1 MADKASDLLI
11 DVLSVYSPTAREGRL
26 ASLIKRRMES
36 DFGYE
41 DVQTDE
47 AGNVVAE
54 VGRGGG
60 GSRTVLLCG
69 HMDTVPGNLPVT
81 VKDGRVFGRGAV
93 DAKSPLC
100 AMIAAGSALQ
110 DARMRVV
117 VACVTREEGDG
128 LGIQSLIKGG
138 RKFDFAVFGEPGGN
152 GRITV
157 GYRGRLG
164 VTLTTRTEGGHAA
177 SPWAHESAVD
187 ASLSLLER
195 LKKYEQE
202 HLVADDHFR
211 SLSLCLT
218 MIRGGTYHNV
228 LPSQARLT
236 LDVRVPVGMNCAQ
249 VESEIRSIVSRQK
262 PREDSTRFEV
272 EFEEGTEPYEA
283 DQTSP
288 LVRAFRRAII
298 LTSKQRPVTVRKT
311 GTGDMNTLASL
322 RGTPCVTYGPGE
334 AGLSHTRHESVELS
348 DYLKSISVI
357 TEALR
362 QLERLAG

>member
-1 MADKASDLLI
+1 VADKASDLLVN
-11 DVLSVYSPTAREGRL
+11 VLRVYSPTTKEGKL
-26 ASLIKRRMES
+26 AALIKRRMEV

-41 DVQTDE
+41 DVQIDE

-54 VGRGGG
+54 MGRG

-100 AMIAAGSALQ
+100 AMIAAGSALR
-110 DARMRVV
+110 DTGMRVV

-128 LGIQSLIKGG
+128 LGIQSLIKGS

-152 GRITV
+152 GRLTI

-164 VTLTTRTEGGHAA
+164 VTLTTHAEGGHAG

-195 LKKYEQE
+195 LKKYEQDHQAGE
-202 HLVADDHFR
+202 DHFR

-218 MIRGGTYHNV
+218 MISGGTYHNV
-228 LPSQARLT
+228 VPSQARLT
-236 LDVRVPVGMNCAQ
+236 LDVRVPVGMKCAK

-272 EFEEGTEPYEA
+272 EFEEGTDPYEA
-283 DQTSP
+283 DPTSP

-298 LTSKQRPVTVRKT
+298 LTSKQRPVMVRKT

-334 AGLSHTRHESVELS
+334 ASLSHTPHESVELT

-357 TEALR
+357 AEALR

>member
-1 MADKASDLLI
+1 MADKASDLLV
-11 DVLSVYSPTAREGRL
+11 DALRVYSPTAREGRL
-26 ASLIKRRMES
+26 ASLIKRRMEV

-41 DVQTDE
+41 DIETDE
-47 AGNVVAE
+47 AGNVIAE
-54 VGRGGG
+54 VGR

-69 HMDTVPGNLPVT
+69 HMDTVPGNLPVS

-100 AMIAAGSALQ
+100 AMVAAGSALR
-110 DARMRVV
+110 DTGMRVV

-138 RKFDFAVFGEPGGN
+138 RKFDFAIFGEPGGN
-152 GRITV
+152 DRITV

-164 VTLTTRTEGGHAA
+164 VTLTTRSEGGHAA
-177 SPWAHESAVD
+177 SPWAHESAVE

-195 LKKYEQE
+195 LKRYERE
-202 HLVADDHFR
+202 HMVADDHFR
-211 SLSLCLT
+211 SLSICLT
-218 MIRGGTYHNV
+218 VIRGGVYHNV
-228 LPSQARLT
+228 LPNHARLT
-236 LDVRVPVGMNCAQ
+236 LDVRVPVGMNCGR
-249 VESEIRSIVSRQK
+249 VESEIRSIVSRHTPK
-262 PREDSTRFEV
+262 EASTKFEV

-283 DQTSP
+283 DRTSP

-298 LTSKQRPVTVRKT
+298 LTSRQRPVMVRKT

-334 AGLSHTRHESVELS
+334 ASLSHTRHESVELS

-362 QLERLAG
+362 QLERLAA

>member
-1 MADKASDLLI
+1 
-11 DVLSVYSPTAREGRL
+11 
-26 ASLIKRRMES
+26 MEF

-41 DVQTDE
+41 NVQTDK

-69 HMDTVPGNLPVT
+69 HMDTVPGSLPVR

-100 AMIAAGSALQ
+100 AMVAAGSALR
-110 DARMRVV
+110 DTGMRVV

-138 RKFDFAVFGEPGGN
+138 RKFDFAIFGEPGGN
-152 GRITV
+152 DRITV

-177 SPWAHESAVD
+177 SPWAHESAVE

-195 LKKYEQE
+195 LKWYDRE
-202 HLVADDHFR
+202 HMVADDHFR
-211 SLSLCLT
+211 SLSICLT
-218 MIRGGTYHNV
+218 VIRGGVYHNV
-228 LPSQARLT
+228 LPNHARLT

-249 VESEIRSIVSRQK
+249 VESEIRSSVSRQK
-262 PREDSTRFEV
+262 PREDSTRFTV
-272 EFEEGTEPYEA
+272 QFEGGT
-283 DQTSP
+283 Q
-288 LVRAFRRAII
+288 
-298 LTSKQRPVTVRKT
+298 
-311 GTGDMNTLASL
+311 
-322 RGTPCVTYGPGE
+322 PCE
-334 AGLSHTRHESVELS
+334 
-348 DYLKSISVI
+348 
-357 TEALR
+357 
-362 QLERLAG
+362 